1 MAKDYMRPVKR
12 AAAIGGGIGF
22 LVTIALCLNVAVE
35 SYIDGRDGT
44 MILLLVLALP
54 LAFFGMRI
62 GFVLGRTAATFF
74 GAMTVDLPKGPL
86 PKKPCSKC
94 GAEITKTYIRGA
106 EDGVWFCTN
115 CNSIDGASDSPT
127 SNVIHTNPREF

>member
-1 MAKDYMRPVKR
+1 MTRDYMRPVRR

-22 LVTIALCLNVAVE
+22 LATIALCLNVAVE

-74 GAMTVDLPKGPL
+74 GAMTVDLPKGP
-86 PKKPCSKC
+86 
-94 GAEITKTYIRGA
+94 
-106 EDGVWFCTN
+106 F
-115 CNSIDGASDSPT
+115 PT
-127 SNVIHTNPREF
+127 EAL